1 MPTREPVSPV
11 EPEQTSVA
19 EPRRF
24 SKVQVLEATA
34 AAVLAAAILGTATGM
49 TWLVISLPN
58 ELQKMKEQINLI
70 IQNQATFGQ
79 QFNELREQV
88 NEHDRRL
95 IKLELK

>member
-1 MPTREPVSPV
+1 M
-11 EPEQTSVA
+11 EPEQTSAA

-49 TWLVISLPN
+49 TWLVISLPG

-70 IQNQATFGQ
+70 IQNQAAFGQ

-95 IKLELK
+95 IKLELR

>member
-1 MPTREPVSPV
+1 MPLREPVSPV
-11 EPEQTSVA
+11 EPEQTSAA

-58 ELQKMKEQINLI
+58 KLQKMEEQISRI
-70 IQNQATFGQ
+70 IQNQANFGE
-79 QFNELREQV
+79 QFNDLREQV

-95 IKLELK
+95 IKLELR

>member
-1 MPTREPVSPV
+1 M
-11 EPEQTSVA
+11 EPEQSSAA

-70 IQNQATFGQ
+70 IQNQAAFGQ

-95 IKLELK
+95 IKLELR

>member
-1 MPTREPVSPV
+1 M
-11 EPEQTSVA
+11 
-19 EPRRF
+19 
-24 SKVQVLEATA
+24 QVLEATA

-70 IQNQATFGQ
+70 IQNQAAFGQ

-95 IKLELK
+95 IKLELR

>member
-1 MPTREPVSPV
+1 MALVTAGSPG
-11 EPEQTSVA
+11 SG

-49 TWLVISLPN
+49 TWLVILLPN

-70 IQNQATFGQ
+70 IQNQAAFGQ

-95 IKLELK
+95 IKLELR

>member
-1 MPTREPVSPV
+1 MREPVSPV
-11 EPEQTSVA
+11 EPEQTSAA

>member
-1 MPTREPVSPV
+1 MTAGSPG
-11 EPEQTSVA
+11 SG

-49 TWLVISLPN
+49 TWLVILLPN

-70 IQNQATFGQ
+70 IQNQAAFGQ

-95 IKLELK
+95 IKLELR